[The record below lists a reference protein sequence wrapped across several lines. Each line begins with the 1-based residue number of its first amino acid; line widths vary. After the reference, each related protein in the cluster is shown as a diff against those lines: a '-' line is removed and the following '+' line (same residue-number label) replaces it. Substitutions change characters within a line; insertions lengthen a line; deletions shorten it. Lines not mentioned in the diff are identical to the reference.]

1 MENFQ
6 IEQQTSRPKRNV
18 VAVTLGLLGLV
29 GVALLLTP
37 GSPVAGY
44 AGAVSVRAPVPASAS
59 SVAMRASTPAMMIPE
74 QVKCKIRQ
82 VATASALAA
91 TIAAAPAFAGSATVK
106 LGSDSGQL
114 VFEPNEISVSVGDTV
129 TWVNNKGYPHNV
141 VFDEEAVPAGVD
153 AEKISTDGNMND
165 EGQKHMVK
173 FEKAGTYEYYCEP
186 HRGAGMTGTV
196 TVK

>member
-1 MENFQ
+1 MENLQ

-18 VAVTLGLLGLV
+18 MAVTFGLLGLV

-44 AGAVSVRAPVPASAS
+44 AGAVSVRAPAPASSA
-59 SVAMRASTPAMMIPE
+59 VAMRGGYAEMTMFPE
-74 QVKCKIRQ
+74 GVKCKIRQ

-91 TIAAAPAFAGSATVK
+91 TIAAAPALAGPTVK

-114 VFEPNEISVSVGDTV
+114 VFDPSEVTVSVGDTV

-141 VFDEEAVPAGVD
+141 VFDEEAVPSGVD
-153 AEKISTDGNMND
+153 AEKISTPDQLGE
-165 EGQKHMVK
+165 EGQKHTVK

-186 HRGAGMTGTV
+186 HWGAGMAGQV
-196 TVK
+196 IVK

>member
-1 MENFQ
+1 MENLQ

-18 VAVTLGLLGLV
+18 MAVTFGLLGLV

-44 AGAVSVRAPVPASAS
+44 AGAVSVRAPAPASSA
-59 SVAMRASTPAMMIPE
+59 VAMRGGYAEMTMFPE
-74 QVKCKIRQ
+74 GVKCKIRQ

>member
-6 IEQQTSRPKRNV
+6 IEQPTSRGKRNV

-29 GVALLLTP
+29 AAALLLTP

-44 AGAVSVRAPVPASAS
+44 AGAVSVRAPTSAVTLRASA
-59 SVAMRASTPAMMIPE
+59 PKMIMTQFPE
-74 QVKCKIRQ
+74 NVKCKIRQ

-91 TIAAAPAFAGSATVK
+91 TLAAAPALAGGPTVK

-114 VFEPNEISVSVGDTV
+114 VFEPNEVSIKVGDTV

-141 VFDEEAVPAGVD
+141 VFDEEAVPAGVN
-153 AEKISTDGNMND
+153 AEKISTPEQLES
-165 EGQKHMVK
+165 EGQKYSVT
-173 FEKAGTYEYYCEP
+173 FEKAGNYEYFCEP
-186 HRGAGMTGTV
+186 HRGAGMVGSV
-196 TVK
+196 IVK